1 MIIINNKLGNLASIH
16 NMLKQIGIDAE
27 ISNDYDKISK
37 ATKIILPGVG
47 NFKKGMECLS
57 ENKLDLAI
65 LNAAKNNSIILGIC
79 LGMHFLFEE
88 SEEGNTKGLGL
99 IKGKVVKFHS
109 KTDSLRIP
117 HMGWNYVNFNKKS
130 KLNFEEDEKIK
141 FYFAHS
147 YFAKCLDTNDIAAT
161 TNYGVNFISAVQK
174 NNIYGVQFHPEKS
187 HKFGKKFFQNFFTIN
202 NES

>member
-1 MIIINNKLGNLASIH
+1 MIIINNGLGNLASIH
-16 NMLKQIGIDAE
+16 NILKQIGIDAE

-37 ATKIILPGVG
+37 AKKIILPGVG
-47 NFKKGMECLS
+47 NFKIGMECLH

-99 IKGKVVKFHS
+99 IKGKVVKFNA
-109 KTDSLRIP
+109 KNDSLRIP

-130 KLNFEEDEKIK
+130 KLNFKEDEKIK

-147 YFAKCLDTNDIAAT
+147 YYAKCEDIGDIAAT
-161 TNYGVNFISAVQK
+161 TNYGENFISAVQK
-174 NNIYGVQFHPEKS
+174 KNICGVQFHPEKS
-187 HKFGKKFFQNFFTIN
+187 HKFGKNFFKNFFTVN
-202 NES
+202 NEY

>member
-16 NMLKQIGIDAE
+16 NMLKQIGIVAE

-109 KTDSLRIP
+109 KDESLRIP
-117 HMGWNYVNFNKKS
+117 HMGWNYVNFNKS
-130 KLNFEEDEKIK
+130 KTRF
-141 FYFAHS
+141 
-147 YFAKCLDTNDIAAT
+147 
-161 TNYGVNFISAVQK
+161 
-174 NNIYGVQFHPEKS
+174 
-187 HKFGKKFFQNFFTIN
+187 
-202 NES
+202 